1 MQGDKVMLFI
11 HDLQRTSIMQKK
23 NHLIEEKRFFL
34 GQNKLNKSLSKN

>member
-11 HDLQRTSIMQKK
+11 HDLQRTRIMKKK
-23 NHLIEEKRFFL
+23 NLIGEKKVFFL

>member
-11 HDLQRTSIMQKK
+11 PDLQRTSIMKEK
-23 NHLIEEKRFFL
+23 NHLIEEKKVFL